1 MAPILLAGAFG
12 QRNPGDEALLAAFC
26 HALGPDA
33 LIVTSQ
39 DPAATER
46 EHGVTA
52 MVPSATNVAAW
63 LRRGR
68 HLVVGGGT
76 VFKTLH
82 PTSGRRPHSLL
93 LRTLAITRA
102 ARSRGITVSMVG
114 VGAGRLPTPRARRL
128 ARAVATHAD
137 LLVLRDEE
145 SATVLA
151 EAGVP
156 TPLRV
161 GADPAWTLFDTP
173 FDDLTLRRDPRST
186 PEPEAGSLLVALSHH
201 AGGPDLDHHLAAAI
215 TASRSVTR
223 VELQPW
229 QHDDAAH
236 DRQLAHSVATRLAAL
251 RPDLPVTIAEAP
263 HDLHQAAAH
272 TTHHALVLGLRFHA
286 LLAAAAVG
294 TPFVAVAHEPKLAG
308 LATRFDQIWVPPHA
322 SPAVLGH
329 AIDRG
334 FSRPAPERTVARLE
348 AARAAEAFG
357 LLRLVLTGG
366 AEVTTTHARLAL
378 SSGSATW

>member
-161 GADPAWTLFDTP
+161 GA
-173 FDDLTLRRDPRST
+173 
-186 PEPEAGSLLVALSHH
+186 
-201 AGGPDLDHHLAAAI
+201 
-215 TASRSVTR
+215 
-223 VELQPW
+223 
-229 QHDDAAH
+229 
-236 DRQLAHSVATRLAAL
+236 
-251 RPDLPVTIAEAP
+251 
-263 HDLHQAAAH
+263 
-272 TTHHALVLGLRFHA
+272 
-286 LLAAAAVG
+286 
-294 TPFVAVAHEPKLAG
+294 
-308 LATRFDQIWVPPHA
+308 
-322 SPAVLGH
+322 
-329 AIDRG
+329 
-334 FSRPAPERTVARLE
+334 
-348 AARAAEAFG
+348 
-357 LLRLVLTGG
+357 
-366 AEVTTTHARLAL
+366 
-378 SSGSATW
+378 